1 MTEKALHALRGKIDE
16 LDKALLKLLNERA
29 AISVEI
35 GKLKAES
42 GLQICDRGREASVF
56 GHLAECN
63 LGPLTETQI
72 NTIFHE
78 IIMVSRELQSSQIDG
93 DGSQAAP
100 RVLDQGPLS
109 LSGTTAVYGILGNP
123 VAQSMSP
130 LMHGVAFR
138 RVGIDAVYL
147 PFEVADL
154 KAAVSGM
161 KALGIKGASVTHPFK
176 TQVLEVIDEI
186 DDTAQKIGAVNTLV
200 FRKDG
205 IKGTNTDW
213 IGAVKCLETL
223 LPIEGR
229 QFVVLG
235 AGGAARAVVFGV
247 MSKGGKVTVI
257 NRSADKGQALAEEFH
272 CQFAPFSEIET
283 IQGDCLI
290 NTTPVGMH
298 PNVKEIPVPEGVLKG
313 YNAVADAIYNP
324 MKTRLLREAEA
335 AGCAVASGFE
345 MFLYQGTEQFSLWT
359 GKEPPVELMREVV
372 LAKLQTG

>member
-1 MTEKALHALRGKIDE
+1 MSEKALHVLRGKIDE

-35 GKLKAES
+35 GKLKAEN
-42 GLQICDRGREASVF
+42 GLEIFDRGREASVF
-56 GHLAECN
+56 GHLAEHN
-63 LGPLTETQI
+63 LGPLNETQI
-72 NTIFHE
+72 DTIFHE
-78 IIMVSRELQSSQIDG
+78 IIKVSRELQSSPVGG
-93 DGSQAAP
+93 DRSQAAP
-100 RVLDQGPLS
+100 RARDRLPHS
-109 LSGTTAVYGILGNP
+109 LSGTTAVYGLLGNP

-130 LMHGVAFR
+130 LMHNVAFR

-176 TQVLEVIDEI
+176 TQILEFIDEI
-186 DDTAQKIGAVNTLV
+186 DDNARKIGAVNTLV
-200 FRKDG
+200 FGKDG

-223 LPIEGR
+223 LPIEGHR
-229 QFVVLG
+229 FVVLG

-247 MSKGGKVTVI
+247 MSKGGEVTVI
-257 NRSADKGQALAEEFH
+257 NRSAEKGQALAEEFH
-272 CQFAPFSEIET
+272 CRFAPLSEIET
-283 IQGDCLI
+283 IRGDCLV
-290 NTTPVGMH
+290 NTTPVGMN
-298 PNVKEIPVPEGVLKG
+298 PNMDEMPVSKGVLKD
-313 YNAVADAIYNP
+313 YKAAADAVYNP
-324 MKTRLLREAEA
+324 MKTRLLREAKA

-372 LAKLQTG
+372 LARLQTG

>member
-1 MTEKALHALRGKIDE
+1 MTEKALHTLRGKIDE

-42 GLQICDRGREASVF
+42 GLEICDRGREASVF
-56 GHLAECN
+56 GHLAQRN
-63 LGPLTETQI
+63 LGPLTETQV

-78 IIMVSRELQSSQIDG
+78 IIMVSRELQSSQVG
-93 DGSQAAP
+93 GAGRQVAP
-100 RVLDQGPLS
+100 GPRGRLPHL

-147 PFEVADL
+147 PFEVTDL
-154 KAAVSGM
+154 EAAVSGM
-161 KALGIKGASVTHPFK
+161 KALGVKGASVTHPFK
-176 TQVLEVIDEI
+176 TQILDLIDKI

-200 FRKDG
+200 FREDG

-223 LPIEGR
+223 LPIEGH
-229 QFVVLG
+229 QFIVLG

-247 MSKGGKVTVI
+247 MSQGGGVTVI
-257 NRSADKGQALAEEFH
+257 NRSAEKGQALAEEFD
-272 CQFAPFSEIET
+272 CQFASLDEIGAV
-283 IQGDCLI
+283 QGDCLV

-298 PNVKEIPVPEGVLKG
+298 PNVEEIPVPGETLKG
-313 YNAVADAIYNP
+313 YKAVADAIYNP

-335 AGCAVASGFE
+335 AGCAVAGGFD

-359 GKEPPVELMREVV
+359 GKEPPVALMREVV
-372 LAKLQTG
+372 LARLQTG

>member
-42 GLQICDRGREASVF
+42 GLDICDRGREASVF
-56 GHLAECN
+56 GHLAERN
-63 LGPLTETQI
+63 FGPLTETQI

-78 IIMVSRELQSSQIDG
+78 IIMVSRELQFSQVDG
-93 DGSQAAP
+93 AGRQAAP
-100 RVLDQGPLS
+100 GPRGRLPYS

-138 RVGIDAVYL
+138 QVGIDAVYL

-176 TQVLEVIDEI
+176 TQILELIDEI

-200 FRKDG
+200 FGEHG

-213 IGAVKCLETL
+213 VGAVKCLETL
-223 LPIEGR
+223 LPIEGH
-229 QFVVLG
+229 QFIVLG
-235 AGGAARAVVFGV
+235 AGGAARAVIFGV

-257 NRSADKGQALAEEFH
+257 NRSGEKGQALAEEFD
-272 CQFAPFSEIET
+272 CQCASLDQIEAV
-283 IQGDCLI
+283 QGDCLV

-298 PNVKEIPVPEGVLKG
+298 PNVEEIPVPGEALKG
-313 YNAVADAIYNP
+313 YKAVADAIYNP

-335 AGCAVASGFE
+335 AGCAVASGFD
-345 MFLYQGTEQFSLWT
+345 MFLYQGTEQFSLWG
-359 GKEPPVELMREVV
+359 GKSPLWP
-372 LAKLQTG
+372 

>member
-78 IIMVSRELQSSQIDG
+78 IILVSRELQSSQIDG

-298 PNVKEIPVPEGVLKG
+298 PNVEEIPVPEGVLKG

-372 LAKLQTG
+372 LARLQTG